1 MPNFSKDETAND
13 AYMLFAAEAR
23 EYDDGT
29 NTRDVMLLT
38 LQYAESPEAF
48 AQKDFN
54 VAKFFFPKYKAA
66 PIVKSILEIAQSSGK
81 TWADPSE
88 S

>member
-38 LQYAESPEAF
+38 LQYAESPRS
-48 AQKDFN
+48 
-54 VAKFFFPKYKAA
+54 VCAKGFQC
-66 PIVKSILEIAQSSGK
+66 SQILLSQIQGRAN
-81 TWADPSE
+81 SE
-88 S
+88 VNSRNRAEQRQNMG